1 VNAPCPE
8 CGAPVAIPADAE
20 PGELLIC
27 DACGVEVEL
36 TSTSPVALVIFE
48 EEEK

>member
-1 VNAPCPE
+1 MNAPCPE
-8 CGAPVAIPADAE
+8 CGAPLAVADDAE

-27 DACGVEVEL
+27 DACGVEIEVESTDPLKL
-36 TSTSPVALVIFE
+36 TIFE